1 MLTHTYYA
9 QNYAGIIYLPLQ
21 KSSHQGRDSEGL
33 PPQPESPSSTVTSRQ
48 LSTSESATGQ
58 QNPTKL
64 GKLFV
69 ICAYTVLC
77 MQMLLMNQMCVHAH
91 IHVDTITHMY

>member
-1 MLTHTYYA
+1 MSGYVKPYDLLG
-9 QNYAGIIYLPLQ
+9 QYLFCVQ

-33 PPQPESPSSTVTSRQ
+33 PPQPESPSSTVTSSQ

-58 QNPTKL
+58 QNQTKI

-69 ICAYTVLC
+69 TCAYT
-77 MQMLLMNQMCVHAH
+77 LL
-91 IHVDTITHMY
+91 